1 VVDSSQCVHLALN
14 SAFPSPHLQ
23 GEVFLGL
30 QLLRNILY
38 QPLALSEKKMGSPNA
53 FKFKVKTP
61 TTIKELK

>member
-38 QPLALSEKKMGSPNA
+38 QPLALSEKKNGITECFQIQGKN
-53 FKFKVKTP
+53 TNN
-61 TTIKELK
+61 